1 MHMTIRSAVRL
12 LGVTGLGIAAACSDG
27 TSPKPDRFNASRVE
41 AGVAVVQ
48 RVSASPMLGSLQV
61 VARFA
66 GGMTSTAAASVA
78 GRWDSGLEN
87 TVRRL
92 AASTADVGAALIPV
106 IRPSVL
112 GTTFGYD
119 ASKRTYVPAPSRAG
133 APANG
138 VRFILYET
146 AANGDPIPGKEI
158 GYADLTDE
166 RQASPSTA
174 GVRLVVVSG
183 GVTFLNYSFDLT
195 GSLQAATAD
204 VHGYVS
210 DGTERLDFS
219 IKTGQQLFGRG
230 GRATLDATLTV
241 AQHDFEV
248 TAHAEGTAGDPDSDG
263 KINLTI
269 KSSSDVIVVDAETV
283 EGQLD
288 ALVTVNGQTLATA
301 TGDPHAPTI
310 RAENGRELTEAE
322 MHALAAIVTMSGEI
336 FALVTS
342 LLQPAGV
349 LLLIAL
355 GV

>member
-1 MHMTIRSAVRL
+1 MMTTRATTV
-12 LGVTGLGIAAACSDG
+12 
-27 TSPKPDRFNASRVE
+27 
-41 AGVAVVQ
+41 
-48 RVSASPMLGSLQV
+48 
-61 VARFA
+61 
-66 GGMTSTAAASVA
+66 VA
-78 GRWDSGLEN
+78 GRWSSGVESV
-87 TVRRL
+87 VRQL
-92 AASTADVGAALIPV
+92 AASTADVSAALIPV

-112 GTTFGYD
+112 GTTFVYD
-119 ASKRTYVPAPSRAG
+119 ASKRTYVPAPSRTG

-146 AANGDPIPGKEI
+146 AANGDPIPGREI

-183 GVTFLNYSFDLT
+183 GVTRLNYSFDLT
-195 GSLQAATAD
+195 GSLQTAKAE
-204 VHGYVS
+204 VHGFLT

-219 IKTGQQLFGRG
+219 ITTGQQLFGRG
-230 GRATLDATLTV
+230 GQATVDATLTV

-248 TAHAEGTAGDPDSDG
+248 TAHAEGTVGDPNGDG
-263 KINLTI
+263 KIDLTI
-269 KSSSDVIVVDAETV
+269 RSGTDVIVFDARTTEH
-283 EGQLD
+283 QLD

-301 TGDPHAPTI
+301 TGDPDAPTI
-310 RAENGRELTEAE
+310 RGEGGRELTEAE
-322 MHALAAIVTMSGEI
+322 MHALGAIVGMAGEI
-336 FALVTS
+336 FTLVTN